1 MKDFW
6 LCFFPLFVAVDAVGV
21 LPIFMGLTE
30 GLDRDRVHRIVVQS
44 VITAAAVA
52 LLFVAVGRLVLSFL
66 GVTVPDF
73 LIAGG
78 TLLLGISIVDLIAVE
93 KTRRRVDPE
102 SLGAVPLGV
111 PLIVGPAVLTTTI
124 VLLGESGP
132 LPTITALL
140 VNIVIAGSVFRLSG
154 PIGGVLGKA
163 GSRTVSK
170 LASLLL
176 AAIAVKMV
184 RKGILMV
191 LAASVSQGPL

>member
-1 MKDFW
+1 M
-6 LCFFPLFVAVDAVGV
+6 
-21 LPIFMGLTE
+21 
-30 GLDRDRVHRIVVQS
+30 VQS